1 MRRKYSRIVAIAM
14 AAVAGGLA
22 AFALRP
28 AAGTSTATLA
38 ARNPAVEVRTQ
49 VIRRTIHVIRHEHG
63 AEVRGAHGSSALVI
77 AGHRG
82 TARTASSGGHHT
94 AHAAGTAA
102 VATRASGAHGTSSG
116 QSTASA
122 APVATRS
129 SGSHSASS
137 APPSQSR
144 PVSTR
149 SSGSHST
156 SSGAASG
163 TSSRLPVS
171 TRSSGSHGT
180 SPAGSPVRPVT
191 RSSGGAH
198 RDGGDGGDGNGGDN

>member
-1 MRRKYSRIVAIAM
+1 MRRKYSRIVAITL

-28 AAGTSTATLA
+28 AAGTSTAMLA

-49 VIRRTIHVIRHEHG
+49 VIRRTIHVIRHESG
-63 AEVRGAHGSSALVI
+63 AGLRGAHGSSALVI
-77 AGHRG
+77 AGHGG
-82 TARTASSGGHHT
+82 TARTASSAGHRT
-94 AHAAGTAA
+94 PHAGGTAA
-102 VATRASGAHGTSSG
+102 SATRASGAHGSNSAH
-116 QSTASA
+116 STVSA

-129 SGSHSASS
+129 SGSHSTSS
-137 APPSQSR
+137 APVSQS
-144 PVSTR
+144 
-149 SSGSHST
+149 H
-156 SSGAASG
+156 
-163 TSSRLPVS
+163 PVS

-180 SPAGSPVRPVT
+180 SSGAVSGTSSRRPVSTRSSGSHGTSSAGSPGRPVT

>member
-49 VIRRTIHVIRHEHG
+49 VIRRTIHVIRHESG
-63 AEVRGAHGSSALVI
+63 AELRGARGSSALVI
-77 AGHRG
+77 AGHG
-82 TARTASSGGHHT
+82 GKARATSSGGHRT
-94 AHAAGTAA
+94 AHTAGTAT
-102 VATRASGAHGTSSG
+102 VASRASGVHGTNGG

-129 SGSHSASS
+129 SGSHITSS
-137 APPSQSR
+137 APASQSH

-149 SSGSHST
+149 SSGSHMT
-156 SSGAASG
+156 SPGASSG
-163 TSSRLPVS
+163 TSSRRPVS
-171 TRSSGSHGT
+171 TRASGSPGK
-180 SPAGSPVRPVT
+180 SSAGASGRPVT

-198 RDGGDGGDGNGGDN
+198 RDGGDGGDGHGGDN